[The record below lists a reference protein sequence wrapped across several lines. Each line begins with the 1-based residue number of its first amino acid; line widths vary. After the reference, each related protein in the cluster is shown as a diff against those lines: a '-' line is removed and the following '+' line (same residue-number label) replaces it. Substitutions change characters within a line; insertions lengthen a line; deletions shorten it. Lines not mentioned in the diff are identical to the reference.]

1 VLLDHTNPADGR
13 TTSPDSPGPTPD
25 SPGPTPDS
33 PEPTPDSPEQDVAEL
48 RLVCLTRVGDG
59 YVIRA
64 SGRLAARARSRS
76 HVDITFGDA
85 IGGCASELETA
96 VRHIQRWCEEGAT
109 VSLLDSGS
117 RLTLRSQDGTAV
129 PLPRSA

>member
-1 VLLDHTNPADGR
+1 MSST
-13 TTSPDSPGPTPD
+13 PTAA
-25 SPGPTPDS
+25 TP
-33 PEPTPDSPEQDVAEL
+33 PEQDVAEL
-48 RLVCLTRVGDG
+48 RLVCLTRAGDG

-64 SGRLAARARSRS
+64 AGRLAGRDRSRS
-76 HVDITFGDA
+76 HLDITFGDG
-85 IGGCASELETA
+85 IRGCATELESA

-129 PLPRSA
+129 TLPRSA